1 MCPKASET
9 QRGIGSSIFRFSIEA
24 DLELRLGGSSETAK
38 YVCVYTY
45 IDLYNG
51 GGCSLVHVEV
61 GGGGSRKPR
70 RKRERTIFLLIL
82 RECKTGFYGSAE
94 CAINE
99 AVYPTV

>member
-1 MCPKASET
+1 L
-9 QRGIGSSIFRFSIEA
+9 IFRFSIEA
-24 DLELRLGGSSETAK
+24 DLKLRLVASSKTAK

-45 IDLYNG
+45 IDLYNR
-51 GGCSLVHVEV
+51 GGCLLVHVVV
-61 GGGGSRKPR
+61 GGGDSRKPR

-99 AVYPTV
+99 TVYPSV